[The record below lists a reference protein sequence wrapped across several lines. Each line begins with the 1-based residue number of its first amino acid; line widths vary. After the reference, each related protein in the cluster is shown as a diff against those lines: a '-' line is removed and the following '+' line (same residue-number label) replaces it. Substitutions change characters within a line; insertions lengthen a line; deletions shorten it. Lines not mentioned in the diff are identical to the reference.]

1 MYIDITTIKSWLH
14 QARLDLSSWIHP
26 GERVSTTTMSTT
38 TTNTTTT
45 PPPAPLPDEAQ
56 LSLLQAKLRLV
67 TEGLHRIGYEKDG
80 PNKYIERFGV
90 DAAACRRLL
99 SMIGAPTHTAGQQLG
114 GALSPQRTDAG
125 KPQQV
130 TWSKHP
136 TGIV

>member
-1 MYIDITTIKSWLH
+1 
-14 QARLDLSSWIHP
+14 
-26 GERVSTTTMSTT
+26 MSTT
-38 TTNTTTT
+38 TTNTTTGTTTTSVQT
-45 PPPAPLPDEAQ
+45 PSLPDEAQ

-99 SMIGAPTHTAGQQLG
+99 SMIGAPAHPGTPPQQR
-114 GALSPQRTDAG
+114 PPDAG

-136 TGIV
+136 TGSY